1 MKLPIEFNDVIEVSD
16 KVDEDGHLEID
27 LSFDDVIMIS
37 AYLTERQALKL
48 AKHITEVFKC
58 RS

>member
-27 LSFDDVIMIS
+27 LLFDDEIMIS
-37 AYLTERQALKL
+37 AYLTKRQALKL
-48 AKHITEVFKC
+48 AKHIVEVFKC
-58 RS
+58 R